1 MASLQDIMNVD
12 EDQLDSHTNKK
23 DQLPASSSIYHQP
36 YLAPSPTYNSG
47 YATGGE
53 QPDSL
58 TTTKKRSP
66 SSRATKSS
74 TSPSSSSGRPTTTR
88 RRSNVSPETMDPSSY
103 AHGYAGPSS
112 GAYDPSVPPTRP
124 FSHSPSGSEMP
135 VKLTPITGRVSRA
148 KKGMKVHTCDI
159 CRPPK
164 TFTRAEH
171 LRRHQLSHDTPQY
184 ACSVPGCDRA
194 FHRKDLLERH
204 QQRHELEGDR
214 ASRSGGASQS
224 RRTSAGSL
232 EGGVRA
238 LGLQPPVLGYPTNT
252 STPNSNL
259 PMTPNIS
266 NSGPYQSISAPDVG
280 KSLSPHMGN
289 DYRPSSGG
297 PGYGGGYTLSGQS
310 QQPILQH
317 SPNHGYDTTPTFS
330 TVDYSSQPRTTPEFP
345 PLYLQTH
352 GLGIQL
358 PASDGPPELSH
369 TQDNAGWQSS
379 ASDSTYSTPSD
390 NSRRNALWPTARAN
404 TEWQSNLLPPY
415 RDANL
420 DAIATTTPMFYQFST
435 SPQINANQVFPILD
449 VSMSGFSDEH
459 TLLDPHQ
466 QSRFANT
473 VRSPTPP
480 VTSASAQSSETLVTP
495 STALPSDRMM
505 NSLACLGR
513 QKEVALG
520 LLAAPTLMQGSLP
533 LPPANVYKA
542 IPNYLEVYWE
552 KVHHVFPIV
561 HRRTFEAAAE
571 QVDVLR
577 CAMAA
582 VATQYMSA
590 KEDRIRGSQLH
601 EYAWQ
606 QSRRDLQFLQWDV
619 PVMQS
624 ILLCEFFARFRGRRA
639 AIRPSKEFE
648 SIYSRVSDNSVIFG
662 TVPMTGPNTVRW
674 HTWLDMETRRR
685 LLAACFVLDSHT
697 SVYLEQQRV
706 RDFDIAASGIP
717 PIPLTGP
724 TNDLWEAASADA
736 WSAMVASKGDTSNE
750 QSLLSLINPDTLSST
765 SINAHVPFDRS
776 IILAFESLLLP
787 TRDETEK
794 VSLEVTEPET
804 YRMANIFPECPVA
817 NTYLAL
823 HHTPL
828 HDLLA
833 VSGDSWIF
841 SQKVLQPKS
850 FAEHQKR
857 LSKWCDSRDAAVAVV
872 FACRALRAFTE
883 HGNADEDCDEDEEM
897 DVWEMG
903 RPRMWKDDIS
913 DYWGMYV
920 CALICW
926 AYGHRT
932 NRSQENGYNTSNEAG
947 DESSAL
953 RWMRTVAS
961 MRAKDV
967 LKLRSKKDAITVV
980 TLVRRWLDMDCI
992 GGRSR
997 LYVDAVGVLK
1007 KLEEGVN
1014 WKWF

>member
-23 DQLPASSSIYHQP
+23 DQLPTSSSIYHQP

-47 YATGGE
+47 YATGGD
-53 QPDSL
+53 QADSSV
-58 TTTKKRSP
+58 TKKRSP
-66 SSRATKSS
+66 PTRITKSS
-74 TSPSSSSGRPTTTR
+74 TGSSSSSGRPSTSR
-88 RRSNVSPETMDPSSY
+88 RRSNVSPENMDPSQY
-103 AHGYAGPSS
+103 GYGYGGPSGGHDPS
-112 GAYDPSVPPTRP
+112 GAPSRP
-124 FSHSPSGSEMP
+124 FSNTPPGSDMP

-171 LRRHQLSHDTPQY
+171 LRRHQLSHETPQY

-204 QQRHELEGDR
+204 QQRHELEGDK

-232 EGGVRA
+232 ESGVRGM
-238 LGLQPPVLGYPTNT
+238 GLQHPVLGYPPNA
-252 STPNSNL
+252 STPTQSL
-259 PMTPNIS
+259 PMTPSMS
-266 NSGPYQSISAPDVG
+266 NPGGYQSMNAPDVS
-280 KSLSPHMGN
+280 KSMSPHMGN
-289 DYRPSSGG
+289 EYRPSSGG
-297 PGYGGGYTLSGQS
+297 PSYGGGYTLSGQS
-310 QQPILQH
+310 QPAILQH
-317 SPNHGYDTTPTFS
+317 SPNHGYDTTPSFGA
-330 TVDYSSQPRTTPEFP
+330 VDYSQPRTTPEFP
-345 PLYLQTH
+345 SLYLQTH
-352 GLGIQL
+352 GLGIQMPGGPDGL
-358 PASDGPPELSH
+358 PDLSH
-369 TQDNAGWQSS
+369 AQDNAGWPSS

-390 NSRRNALWPTARAN
+390 NSRPRALWPTARAN
-404 TEWQSNLLPPY
+404 TEWSSNLLPPY
-415 RDANL
+415 RDASL
-420 DAIATTTPMFYQFST
+420 DITNPMFYQFPT
-435 SPQINANQVFPILD
+435 SPHISTPQVYPTVD
-449 VSMSGFSDEH
+449 VSISGYSDEQ

-466 QSRFANT
+466 QPRFTNT

-520 LLAAPTLMQGSLP
+520 LLAAPALMQGSVP
-533 LPPANVYKA
+533 LPPANVCKA

-552 KVHHVFPIV
+552 KVHHIFPVV

-571 QVDVLR
+571 QIDVLR

-582 VATQYMSA
+582 VATQYLST
-590 KEDRIRGSQLH
+590 KEDRIRGNQLH

-606 QSRRDLQFLQWDV
+606 QCRRFLQWDV

-648 SIYSRVSDNSVIFG
+648 SIYSRVSDNSVIFA
-662 TVPMTGPNTVRW
+662 TVPMSGPNTVRW
-674 HTWLDMETRRR
+674 HTWLDTETRRR
-685 LLAACFVLDSHT
+685 LLAACFVLDTHS

-706 RDFDIAASGIP
+706 RDYDIAADGVP
-717 PIPLTGP
+717 NIPLIGP
-724 TNDLWEAASADA
+724 SNDLWEAPSAEA
-736 WSAMVASKGDTSNE
+736 WAAAVAAKTDSRDD
-750 QSLLSLINPDTLSST
+750 QSLLSLINPDTLSAT
-765 SINAHVPFDRS
+765 SINSHLPFDRAV
-776 IILAFESLLLP
+776 ILAFETLLLP
-787 TRDETEK
+787 ARDDATKLSHSETEIA
-794 VSLEVTEPET
+794 EPET
-804 YRMANIFPECPVA
+804 YRMANIFPDCPVA

-823 HHTPL
+823 AHTPL

-850 FAEHQKR
+850 FADHQKR
-857 LSKWCDSRDAAVAVV
+857 LAKWCDSGDAAVAVV

-883 HGNADEDCDEDEEM
+883 HGNSEHDLDDEDDEM

-920 CALICW
+920 CALVCW

-932 NRSQENGYNTSNEAG
+932 TPRENAGEG
-947 DESSAL
+947 DESAAL
-953 RWMRTVAS
+953 RWVRTVAS
-961 MRAKDV
+961 MRARDV
-967 LKLRSKKDAITVV
+967 LKLRSKKDAIATVG
-980 TLVRRWLDMDCI
+980 LVRRWLDMDCI

-1014 WKWF
+1014 WKCF